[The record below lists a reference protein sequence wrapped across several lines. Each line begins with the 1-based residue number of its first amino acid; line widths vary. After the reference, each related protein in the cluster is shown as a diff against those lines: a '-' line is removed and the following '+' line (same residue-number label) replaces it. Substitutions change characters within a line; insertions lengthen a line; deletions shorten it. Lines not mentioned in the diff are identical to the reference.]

1 MFDHLTVNNQIGAI
15 CERSLLT
22 FFFIYVGGGGGGLF
36 SNGKTS
42 SDQGGGEGSRGYV
55 EGGVGGG
62 EGGGFGGG
70 GGFRGAL
77 RDLGAVEVTLGGVG
91 VPIKIIP
98 VGEGVDFLTMEQIR
112 KMNIVVIAMN
122 MVK

>member
-1 MFDHLTVNNQIGAI
+1 M
-15 CERSLLT
+15 
-22 FFFIYVGGGGGGLF
+22 GGG
-36 SNGKTS
+36 
-42 SDQGGGEGSRGYV
+42 Y
-55 EGGVGGG
+55 
-62 EGGGFGGG
+62 GGGFGGG

-77 RDLGAVEVTLGGVG
+77 RDLGAVEVALGGVG

>member
-1 MFDHLTVNNQIGAI
+1 M
-15 CERSLLT
+15 
-22 FFFIYVGGGGGGLF
+22 
-36 SNGKTS
+36 
-42 SDQGGGEGSRGYV
+42 
-55 EGGVGGG
+55 
-62 EGGGFGGG
+62 
-70 GGFRGAL
+70 
-77 RDLGAVEVTLGGVG
+77 VEVTLGGVG